1 MNICTKGDV
10 QAFMGSVTRLQA
22 AKSPKIAFHRTEM
35 SVILDVYGKMVMA
48 GEAKDY
54 AIGMFEDHAVFAIFR
69 RHAEAPTWRIEKVP
83 ALRNQ
88 QGAFIVYGSQD
99 QVLKRGHDIRTVLKV
114 FETRRF
120 EVISSS
126 LS

>member
-1 MNICTKGDV
+1 MSEFPSRRA
-10 QAFMGSVTRLQA
+10 QSEPR
-22 AKSPKIAFHRTEM
+22 IAFHKTEM
-35 SVILDVYGKMVMA
+35 RPILDVYGRLVMA
-48 GEAKDY
+48 GEARDY
-54 AIGMFEDHAVFAIFR
+54 AIGMHKDHAIFAIFR
-69 RHAEAPTWRIEKVP
+69 RHAENPTWRIEKVP

-126 LS
+126 RS

>member
-1 MNICTKGDV
+1 MLELKQLSKSFDGRFAVDSVSFSLEKG
-10 QAFMGSVTRLQA
+10 
-22 AKSPKIAFHRTEM
+22 
-35 SVILDVYGKMVMA
+35 
-48 GEAKDY
+48 
-54 AIGMFEDHAVFAIFR
+54 
-69 RHAEAPTWRIEKVP
+69 EKVP

-126 LS
+126 RS